1 MLNKTVVAISVSLL
15 LGACASSPENVCH
28 PNTMVNI
35 ESSEVPTKKSADK
48 KYIVLP
54 VDINFK
60 ESASDKLKATLI
72 NKIESQLTTS
82 GVQVV
87 DRKLASKLKNEIK
100 LAEQSGRY
108 NTKGVPIADYA
119 IITEV
124 TKSDLSASHNETRYY
139 ENKDGERKKIPASC
153 DYKVEFAAIAKVV
166 SLPDMTLIKRIE
178 LDGDD
183 SFSTETTNSKCP
195 ISNAQ
200 YSSLALAAAAESIEH
215 DAELKE
221 LLAPS
226 APVLELRHCESGPMV
241 KIGMGSKTNIQ
252 PDSEVTF
259 ANAIKN
265 SEGEVETFSVG
276 EGDVVDIPLHGIK
289 PDYSWVMIDEET
301 ALKIKKGDEA
311 RIVPK
316 VCSSILDL
324 ECTLGQAGLPL

>member
-1 MLNKTVVAISVSLL
+1 MHNKTIVALSISLL
-15 LGACASSPENVCH
+15 LGACASSPENICH
-28 PNTMVNI
+28 PSTTVNI
-35 ESSEVPTKKSADK
+35 ESSDVPTKKSAEK

-54 VDINFK
+54 VDINFD
-60 ESASDKLKATLI
+60 EPAADKIKTTLI
-72 NKIESQLTTS
+72 NQLESQLNES

-108 NTKGVPIADYA
+108 NTTGIPIADYA

-124 TKSDLSASHNETRYY
+124 TMSELSSSHNETRYY

-153 DYKVEFAAIAKVV
+153 DYTVKFAAIAKVV
-166 SLPDMTLIKRIE
+166 SLPDMALIKRIE

-183 SFSTETTNSKCP
+183 SFSTETTNSRCP

-200 YSSLALAAAAESIEH
+200 YSGLALAAATESIEH

-265 SEGEVETFSVG
+265 SEGEIETFSVG
-276 EGDVVDIPLHGIK
+276 EGEVVDIPMHGIK

-301 ALKIKKGDEA
+301 ALKIKRGDEA
-311 RIVPK
+311 RIVPQ
-316 VCSSILDL
+316 VCSMLDI
-324 ECTLGQAGLPL
+324 ECNLGRAGIPF